1 MKHRHGCSSSVVVG
15 AALDVLEGLP
25 AWDLPANPNFSS
37 IHRRSAEM
45 AQRLRPPD
53 PVRCPPD
60 RAGYVFR

>member
-1 MKHRHGCSSSVVVG
+1 MKRRHGCSRSMGAG

-25 AWDLPANPNFSS
+25 AWNLPANLNFSS

-45 AQRLRPPD
+45 AQRLRLPD
-53 PVRCPPD
+53 PVRYPQD